1 MKKQQKRRDL
11 PPSDPPPRS
20 PRGLRTYLYLTAAVT
35 GAAIMIVEILGA
47 KMLAPFLGTSHFVWT
62 AQIAVTMA
70 ALATGY
76 YAGGWLADRSPRPGR
91 MYAAIFGAAAYLAM
105 TISFVEPVAYRCL
118 GLKLAIGSL
127 LASAFLFFVPLALLA
142 MTGPFF
148 VRVLTVA
155 VAGVGGNVGR
165 LSAIGTAG
173 SLGGTILIGYVLVPF
188 LPNSVTMY
196 LTAAALVIVAAVY
209 FLAWGRP
216 GLRGGAAAAVAAA
229 GTLVLGGAGI
239 ARDADSKFPGGAEL
253 FRGNS
258 DFGQLQ
264 VVDDRADGRR
274 YYLNDLLTQ
283 NTYDPAT
290 GRSGSMFTYMLHGL
304 ARAYAPAVDD
314 VLCIGMG
321 VGIVPMQFAREGVR
335 VDVVEINP
343 AVVPLAER
351 YFGLEP
357 ARLNIVIGDGRQY
370 LNATEKRYD
379 AVVLDAFLGDSSP
392 SHLMSR
398 EAFAAVRRVLRPGGV
413 LVINAFCA
421 FEPGKD
427 FFAASLDRTLR
438 AVFPGVR
445 VHAAGNGNVFFV
457 ASDSAHLSPR
467 WRPDL
472 DTVHRYARQDVRDAF
487 EKVVTVDQSN
497 GIVLTDDYNPVE
509 YHDAAN
515 RETYRRAVATARRRE

>member
-1 MKKQQKRRDL
+1 
-11 PPSDPPPRS
+11 
-20 PRGLRTYLYLTAAVT
+20 
-35 GAAIMIVEILGA
+35 MIVEILGA

-118 GLKLAIGSL
+118 GLKLALGSL

-173 SLGGTILIGYVLVPF
+173 SLLGTILIGYVLVPF

-216 GLRGGAAAAVAAA
+216 GVRGGAGV
-229 GTLVLGGAGI
+229 V
-239 ARDADSKFPGGAEL
+239 RDADSKFAGGDEL

-264 VVDDRADGRR
+264 VVDYKADGRR

-304 ARAYAPAVDD
+304 ARAYAPQTSD

-357 ARLNIVIGDGRQY
+357 AKLNLTIGDGRQF
-370 LNATEKRYD
+370 LNAAPAARYD

-413 LVINAFCA
+413 LVINAFCE